1 MLIVVA
7 ASFCQAAEPPAMP
20 ERKIGMDKGKTQGAT
35 VPLREGDM
43 GFTLF
48 LPRDWDANGANQTL
62 TMHFH
67 MAPWFIIQEHVRRGA
82 KNPLVCVHLGEG
94 STIYRRAF
102 EDPQRLGR
110 VLAVIGDELRKRA
123 GKGVAIRDLE
133 LSSFSAGYGA
143 IRELVKSGDILRQMR
158 RVVLADSM
166 YASLEANAP
175 ERRPLAEQIEVW
187 VPLARAAMKGEKT
200 FVFTYSEVPTET
212 YASSS
217 ECAAAL
223 IRAVGVTNQVVA
235 ASSCAA
241 ARDPQFPLRQ
251 RADFGN
257 LHIWGYGGTNA
268 QAHMT
273 HARHLADV
281 WKAIA
286 SE

>member
-1 MLIVVA
+1 MLIAVA
-7 ASFCQAAEPPAMP
+7 AGFCQAAEPPAMP
-20 ERKIGMDKGKTQGAT
+20 ERKIGRDKSETQGAM
-35 VPLREGDM
+35 VQLREGEM
-43 GFTLF
+43 EFTLF
-48 LPRDWDANGANQTL
+48 FPRGWDTNAANQTL

-67 MAPWFIIQEHVRRGA
+67 TAAWFIIQEHVRRGA
-82 KNPLVCVHLGEG
+82 KNPLACIHLGEG
-94 STIYRRAF
+94 STVYRRAF

-110 VLAVIGDELRKRA
+110 VVAVIGDELRKRA

-143 IRELVKSGDILRQMR
+143 IRELVKSADVFRQMR

-166 YASLEANAP
+166 YASLESNAS
-175 ERRPLAEQIEVW
+175 ERRPLREHIDVW
-187 VPLARAAMKGEKT
+187 VPLARAAMKGEKI

-223 IRAVGVTNQVVA
+223 IRAVGVTNRTVA
-235 ASSCAA
+235 AGSCAA
-241 ARDPQFPLRQ
+241 ANDSQFPLRR

-281 WKAIA
+281 WKAID